1 MKNFVFIAVLIVVLM
16 TGQAWSAGPMGHFL
30 LSQETING
38 IRNGSIP
45 APPELKAA
53 LEHPEA
59 QKAFAGG
66 SVGPDICEE
75 TKASHY
81 RNTSDLA
88 NQMIADARANL
99 KAAAAE
105 KNQNKFSQAQR
116 ELAFAYG
123 WLSHCGT
130 DLNIHPYVNGVAG
143 DTYRYNNPGQKAIH
157 AAQESQFTAYLR
169 SINSAK
175 YDTSIPYEF
184 LSRHT
189 GISVI
194 NLRED
199 NKKIIIKTMAEIKAA
214 GLVTLTDKMKS
225 IWGKIREASLADTAG
240 FIENPKSMGNWDLDC
255 GKITTEEFEKLRDL
269 AIKAN
274 GGQLP
279 PNWGRQYME
288 WYGQTRNLSAD
299 QKLSALKSLVGV
311 SSNLGGKTET
321 TGSTTPQPL
330 TCSIDGPLVAEV
342 GDESIY
348 EAVVN
353 GGTGSFS
360 VEWYLN
366 GKNTAADGKKISI
379 TWVKPGD
386 SLVKTIITDKK
397 TRVKRERSVT
407 VTVKPGPLSIKLDG
421 PQKAR
426 VGEKSSYSVSIK
438 GGAEPYTI
446 QWTLEGVRQETA
458 STTVASTWVKP
469 GNQVLE
475 VTVTDQGKTSKKDR
489 ISIDVAGDK
498 FDAAVSGPATAS
510 VGETSTFSVAAKGGV
525 PPYTYQWN
533 LNGTNTNRTESA
545 ITLTWQDPGT
555 VTWQNPG
562 TARLD
567 IKVSD
572 QAGASKTFNRT
583 ISINPS
589 GGSVAPPVQTA
600 APAQPPQEIWHINAN
615 GHGGTID
622 FQKATVHF
630 GSEGL
635 EKITDIVFD
644 PGSGRVAFTRPDKR
658 QQFTGTISG
667 NKMQGTFTSDGSSYQ
682 WEASR
687 R

>member
-1 MKNFVFIAVLIVVLM
+1 MKNFVFIAVLIVMLM

-30 LSQETING
+30 LSQETIHG
-38 IRNGSIP
+38 ILDGSIP
-45 APPELKAA
+45 APPELKNA
-53 LEHPEA
+53 LKDPEA

-75 TKASHY
+75 IKASHY

-88 NQMIADARANL
+88 NQMIADAKANL

-105 KNQNKFSQAQR
+105 KNQKKFSQSQR

-157 AAQESQFTAYLR
+157 AAQEAQFTAYLR
-169 SINSAK
+169 SINGAK

-184 LSRHT
+184 LSQHT

-194 NLRED
+194 NLRES
-199 NKKIIIKTMAEIKAA
+199 NKKIIIKTIAEIKAA
-214 GLVTLTDKMKS
+214 GQVTLTDKMKS
-225 IWGKIREASLADTAG
+225 IWGKIHDSSLADTAG
-240 FIENPKSMGNWDLDC
+240 FIGNPKSMGNWDLDC
-255 GKITTEEFEKLRDL
+255 GKITTEEFEKLREL

-274 GGQLP
+274 GGTLP

-288 WYGQTRNLSAD
+288 WYGQTKNLSAD
-299 QKLSALKSLVGV
+299 QKLSMLKSLVGGG
-311 SSNLGGKTET
+311 SNLSGKTDT
-321 TGSTTPQPL
+321 TGSTTSKPL
-330 TCSIDGPLVAEV
+330 GCSIDGPLVAEV

-353 GGTGSFS
+353 GGTGSFK

-366 GKNTAADGKKISI
+366 GKNTGADGKKISI
-379 TWVKPGD
+379 SWVKPGD

-397 TRVKRERSVT
+397 TKLQCERSVT
-407 VTVKPGPLSIKLDG
+407 VIVKPGPLSIKLDG

-426 VGEKSSYSVSIK
+426 VGEISRYSVSIR

-446 QWTLEGVRQETA
+446 QWTYNGVKHGTTA
-458 STTVASTWVKP
+458 NAVTLTSEKP

-489 ISIDVAGDK
+489 ISIDVAGDR
-498 FDAAVSGPATAS
+498 FDAEASGPTTAS
-510 VGETSTFSVAAKGGV
+510 VGETSTFSVKAKGGV
-525 PPYTYQWN
+525 PPYKYQWN
-533 LNGTNTNRTESA
+533 LNGNNTNRTEST

-562 TARLD
+562 NARLD

-572 QAGASKTFNRT
+572 QAGASKSFSRT
-583 ISINPS
+583 ITINPS
-589 GGSVAPPVQTA
+589 GSSAAPPAQIA
-600 APAQPPQEIWHINAN
+600 APAQTRSEIWSINAN

-644 PGSGRVAFTRPDKR
+644 PGSGRVSFTRPDKKQR
-658 QQFTGTISG
+658 FTGTISG
-667 NKMQGTFTSDGSSYQ
+667 NRMQGTFTSDGSSYQ